1 MCPCDHPTSIFV
13 TYIMIYLFYCKL
25 YLVMNKADVLIEH
38 KADVLLIEHKADVL
52 LMEHKADVL
61 LIEHKDDILL
71 IEHKTTL
78 FSHSFHSL

>member
-1 MCPCDHPTSIFV
+1 MCPHDHPTSIFV

-25 YLVMNKADVLIEH
+25 YLVMNKADVLLIEH
-38 KADVLLIEHKADVL
+38 KADVLLIEHKA
-52 LMEHKADVL
+52 
-61 LIEHKDDILL
+61 DILL